1 MVEHRDN
8 DQLGTA
14 IIESPN
20 GLRLAVLNLGA
31 TIQALEVPTDRGLS
45 NVVLSYPDLEGYLT
59 DQYFV
64 GAPVGPFANRL
75 RGARFQLNGEEF
87 TVDANESATG
97 HCLHGGSNGLH
108 RQVFD
113 LQLDAE
119 KRRIECNTELPDGA
133 GGFPGRRSVSVI
145 YQLVN
150 DNALA
155 IDFRVETDRDTVVS
169 LANHAYSGAV

>member
-59 DQYFV
+59 DEYYV
-64 GAPVGPFANRL
+64 GATDDL
-75 RGARFQLNGEEF
+75 RIQ
-87 TVDANESATG
+87 
-97 HCLHGGSNGLH
+97 CLENL
-108 RQVFD
+108 
-113 LQLDAE
+113 
-119 KRRIECNTELPDGA
+119 INNTIVRAASGA
-133 GGFPGRRSVSVI
+133 GPRK
-145 YQLVN
+145 LVR
-150 DNALA
+150 A
-155 IDFRVETDRDTVVS
+155 
-169 LANHAYSGAV
+169 G

>member
-59 DQYFV
+59 DEYFV
-64 GAPVGPFANRL
+64 GA
-75 RGARFQLNGEEF
+75 
-87 TVDANESATG
+87 TVDLRIQ
-97 HCLHGGSNGLH
+97 CLENLINNTIVRAASRAGP
-108 RQVFD
+108 
-113 LQLDAE
+113 
-119 KRRIECNTELPDGA
+119 RRLARA
-133 GGFPGRRSVSVI
+133 G
-145 YQLVN
+145 
-150 DNALA
+150 
-155 IDFRVETDRDTVVS
+155 
-169 LANHAYSGAV
+169 